1 MTPKQ
6 CRAARAMLGWTQPDL
21 AKKSS
26 LGLSTVVDFE
36 KMRRQISE
44 DAIAAMVAALED
56 GGIVLIPE
64 NGGGIGVRLKN
75 D

>member
-1 MTPKQ
+1 
-6 CRAARAMLGWTQPDL
+6 MLGWTQPDL